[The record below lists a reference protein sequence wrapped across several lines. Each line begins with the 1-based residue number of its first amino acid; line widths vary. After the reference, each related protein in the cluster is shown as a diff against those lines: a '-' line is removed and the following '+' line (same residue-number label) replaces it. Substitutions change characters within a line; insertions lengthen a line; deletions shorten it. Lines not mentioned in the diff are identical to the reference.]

1 MAPVANEDIARTAV
15 AVLMAPG
22 RHDGK
27 TYRPTG
33 PQLLSAADAFFSTRA
48 ACAEGRARVTQK
60 RRVTCW
66 PPARLQ
72 LERKFCVAT
81 ILRVECP
88 LWVISGHSMI
98 VPQCPLYLRKRTY
111 IPHAPYFAPMT
122 IAQ

>member
-1 MAPVANEDIARTAV
+1 MRRERLTVEKFGWCRLHRCSRVPSCTLICRREVAPVANEDIARTAV

-48 ACAEGRARVTQK
+48 ACAQGRARVTQK

-72 LERKFCVAT
+72 LER
-81 ILRVECP
+81 R
-88 LWVISGHSMI
+88 
-98 VPQCPLYLRKRTY
+98 
-111 IPHAPYFAPMT
+111 
-122 IAQ
+122 